1 MSSVR
6 AIPILSTSSLL
17 TILDLRAKADE
28 ESISK
33 LKAKLVEASN
43 VYSND
48 KETISWFVMQSV
60 FDKQDFTIVERYEKE
75 SSQEYHLNNPYWKT
89 FDPYVIPLLEKDMDM
104 HRLEELEGSTM

>member
-1 MSSVR
+1 MSYPSNCPFR
-6 AIPILSTSSLL
+6 ANLGLPA
-17 TILDLRAKADE
+17 DLRAKADE

-60 FDKQDFTIVERYEKE
+60 FDKQDFTIVERYEQE
-75 SSQEYHLNNPYWKT
+75 TSQEYHLNNPYWKT

>member
-1 MSSVR
+1 
-6 AIPILSTSSLL
+6 LSHTL

-48 KETISWFVMQSV
+48 MQSV